1 MASSDNQRKL
11 IFSILSFL
19 NEEMNSD
26 KFDSDSKESLEV
38 ACQCLENVYSVSS
51 TNPEDRKNLFVSTP
65 LPSIF
70 DAHLLKSEKPASPED
85 KANAEKLKNEGNDL
99 MKVECFSDAIEKY
112 TSAIDLDPS
121 NAVYLS
127 NRAAAHSKMGNHELA
142 IEDCQR
148 ALYID
153 PKYSKVMGRMGL
165 AYTEMK
171 EYEKAIE
178 SYTRALEFEPH
189 NESYQNNLRVAQDME
204 AKAAAASA
212 SSNTSSQQMPTGP
225 TLGGIDLNAMLGG
238 AAAGGGMGGLGGVLN
253 NPDFMNMATKLM
265 QNPQVMN
272 AFSSA
277 MQQNGSSQQ
286 PAENPANM
294 NAFLQMG
301 QRLAEQIEREDPE
314 QVARLREQFGG
325 VSRPPNNQDG
335 SGTGEGGGDEN

>member
-1 MASSDNQRKL
+1 MAAEIDSKRKL

-19 NEEMNSD
+19 NDEMSSTEL
-26 KFDSDSKESLEV
+26 DSDSKESLEV

-51 TNPEDRKNLFVSTP
+51 TNPEDRRHLFTP
-65 LPSIF
+65 ASLPSILQ
-70 DAHLLKSEKPASPED
+70 AHLEQSQKPVSPED
-85 KANAEKLKNEGNDL
+85 KEAAERLKNEGNNL
-99 MKVECFSDAIEKY
+99 MKEECYSDAIEKY
-112 TSAIDLDPS
+112 TSALDLDPR
-121 NAVYLS
+121 NAVYYS

-142 IEDCQR
+142 IEDCHL
-148 ALYID
+148 ALNID

-171 EYEKAIE
+171 EYDRAIE
-178 SYTRALEFEPH
+178 SYTRALEFEPN
-189 NESYQNNLRVAQDME
+189 NESYQNNLRVAQDLA
-204 AKAAAASA
+204 AKASAAPPPPS
-212 SSNTSSQQMPTGP
+212 GP
-225 TLGGIDLNAMLGG
+225 TLGGVDLAGLMGG
-238 AAAGGGMGGLGGVLN
+238 AGGGMGGLSSVLN

-277 MQQNGSSQQ
+277 MQQNGSSQEASV
-286 PAENPANM
+286 PPGGEPPNM

-325 VSRPPNNQDG
+325 MRQNNNNPDSSG
-335 SGTGEGGGDEN
+335 SGGGGSGSQ